1 MAIARMVRK
10 QGGKFLFMPRW
21 SKPWEISSG
30 TRIDHGE
37 IGVFGSWYY
46 LCCIE
51 EKRIVKDKKT
61 EKDYKK
67 QNITKLKTSIINV
80 ICFNCIFKLTTKA
93 LTSTVSFKVLTIAF
107 LNWNHILAF
116 DYKAIK
122 LLSVSSKDYKKGSL
136 SYICIVSLKVMGL
149 WRRKALG

>member
-10 QGGKFLFMPRW
+10 QGGKFLFMPRR

-67 QNITKLKTSIINV
+67 QNVTKLKTSIINV

-107 LNWNHILAF
+107 SNWNHILAF
-116 DYKAIK
+116 DYKAINCYQFHQK
-122 LLSVSSKDYKKGSL
+122 TIRKEAYRIFVLCLSR
-136 SYICIVSLKVMGL
+136 L
-149 WRRKALG
+149 WAFDEERP